1 MQHFLVVQNKQ
12 KQVDKVKKDKIPVIF
27 HIELSNG
34 KIAETIAKETNTKVL
49 EFHSLHNISQEDFD
63 AGLTYID
70 LMNKNIENLKEALN

>member
-1 MQHFLVVQNKQ
+1 MCDQSK
-12 KQVDKVKKDKIPVIF
+12 P
-27 HIELSNG
+27 
-34 KIAETIAKETNTKVL
+34 KETNTKVL